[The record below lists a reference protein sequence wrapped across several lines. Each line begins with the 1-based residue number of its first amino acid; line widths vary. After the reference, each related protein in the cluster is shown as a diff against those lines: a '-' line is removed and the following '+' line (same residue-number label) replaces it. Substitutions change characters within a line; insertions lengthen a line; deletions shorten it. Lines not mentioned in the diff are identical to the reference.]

1 MNAPLQ
7 CELFKKI
14 KMKTDEALQKDVQ
27 NAIQWE
33 PDLSTT
39 AIDVNAKEGV
49 VTLTGNVD
57 SYAKKQAVEVAA
69 KNVKGV
75 KVVVEKIDI
84 LLSGIAGNK
93 ADNEIADE
101 ILESLKWAWE
111 VPKDKVT
118 ITVENGRITLE
129 GELEWHYQQEAL
141 EKAVSKQ
148 AGVKSIADNITI
160 KNVSKDTVEKKDI
173 ENALERD
180 WSIDTARIK
189 VEVTCNKVILNG
201 TVDSFYQ
208 KDKAERIAWN
218 APGVWN
224 VANEL
229 VIE

>member
-1 MNAPLQ
+1 
-7 CELFKKI
+7 
-14 KMKTDEALQKDVQ
+14 MKTNEALQCDVQ

-39 AIDVNAKEGV
+39 AIDVIAKDGV

-57 SYAKKQAVEVAA
+57 SYTKKQAVEAAA

-84 LLSGIAGNK
+84 LLSGIAGSK

-111 VPKDKVT
+111 VPKDKVK
-118 ITVENGRITLE
+118 ITVENGCITLE

-141 EKAVSKQ
+141 KKAVSKQ
-148 AGVKSIADNITI
+148 AGIKSITDKITI
-160 KNVSKDTVEKKDI
+160 KNVSKDSIEKKDI

-180 WSIDTARIK
+180 WSIDMARIN
-189 VEVTCNKVILNG
+189 VEVTCNNVRLNG
-201 TVDSFYQ
+201 TVNSFYQ

-218 APGVWN
+218 APGVWT
-224 VANEL
+224 VTNEL
-229 VIE
+229 VIQ